1 MVDMENRVEYT
12 EYDETN
18 PLLQARHRME
28 SRYRKRSDRTFYP

>member
-18 PLLQARHRME
+18 PLLHARHHME
-28 SRYRKRSDRTFYP
+28 TRYKL